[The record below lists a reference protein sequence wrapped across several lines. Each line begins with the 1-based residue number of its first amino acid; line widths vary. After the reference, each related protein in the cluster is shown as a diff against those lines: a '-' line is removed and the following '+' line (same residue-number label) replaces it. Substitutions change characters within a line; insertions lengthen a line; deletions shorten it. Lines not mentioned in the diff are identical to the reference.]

1 MMDDE
6 ARVQPANPIGS
17 RKRGR
22 LQLWNDAAL
31 RRRFINIGHLLSGNG
46 VNGVI
51 ALVGVALTARSLGPV
66 EYGILALVISYV
78 RVFDRLM
85 RFESWQPLIKYAA
98 QVAKDGQER
107 LEHLRALFA
116 FGLWLDVGAC
126 LAAALLASLVA
137 ILFAPLLGMNHTHIL
152 LVCINAVTLLF
163 NISGMPT
170 AVLRLAGRFRTI
182 AYVQVTGSI
191 VRILLCAIGLWVHGG
206 LIFFICAWTVSQIVS
221 SLLFLA
227 LSLIELKR
235 QGVFSLHRMSMRG
248 ITQRFP
254 GIMGFAWSSSLSTSI
269 RTSSMELDVLIVGAL
284 SDPRSAG
291 LYFVAKQVAKVVQ
304 QVCAQVQAV
313 LYPDVARLWADG
325 ALSLFRRAIMQVQV
339 ILDVF
344 AFGAIAVLAIGG
356 RWLIE
361 LTVGHAFAET
371 YPLLLVQMVALAF
384 TMHAAPLRS
393 ALLAMGEQRSVLYIV
408 LWSTLAFQIIA
419 LLLVPRIGAMG
430 ANVAHVVLAVSSA
443 IAMEWTL
450 RRRFS
455 RAAAGERPAASA

>member
-1 MMDDE
+1 MMDDGPQ
-6 ARVQPANPIGS
+6 ASATNAAS

-22 LQLWNDAAL
+22 LQLWNDVAL

-46 VNGVI
+46 VNGLI
-51 ALVGVALTARSLGPV
+51 ALIGVALTARSLGPV

-98 QVAKDGQER
+98 NVAQDGRDR
-107 LEHLRALFA
+107 LEQLRMLFA
-116 FGLWLDVGAC
+116 FGLRLDVSAC
-126 LAAALLASLVA
+126 FAATLLASLVA
-137 ILFAPLLGMNHTHIL
+137 ILFAPLLGLEHTHIL
-152 LVCINAVTLLF
+152 LVIINSATLLF

-191 VRILLCAIGLWVHGG
+191 LRVILCAVGWWFHGG
-206 LIFFICAWTVSQIVS
+206 LLFFIWAWTISQIVS

-227 LSLIELKR
+227 ISLIELKR
-235 QGVFSLHRMSMRG
+235 QGISALFRAPMRG
-248 ITQRFP
+248 ITHRFP

-313 LYPDVARLWADG
+313 LYPDVARLWAIG
-325 ALSLFRRAIMQVQV
+325 SFGSFRRAVLQVQI
-339 ILDVF
+339 ILDIF
-344 AFGAIAVLAIGG
+344 AVGAIATLVAGG

-361 LTVGHAFAET
+361 LTVGRAFAET
-371 YPLLLVQMVALAF
+371 FPLLLVQMVALAF

-393 ALLAMGEQRSVLYIV
+393 ALLAMGEQRAVLHIV
-408 LWSTLAFQIIA
+408 LWSTLAFQLIA

-430 ANVAHVVLAVSSA
+430 ANIAHVCLAFSSA
-443 IAMEWTL
+443 IAMERVL
-450 RRRFS
+450 RRRF
-455 RAAAGERPAASA
+455 ACTKTGERPAVSA